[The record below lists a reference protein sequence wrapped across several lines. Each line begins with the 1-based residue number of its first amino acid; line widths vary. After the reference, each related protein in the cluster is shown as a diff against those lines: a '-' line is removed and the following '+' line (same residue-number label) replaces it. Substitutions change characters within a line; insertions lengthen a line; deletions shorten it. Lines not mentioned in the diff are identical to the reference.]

1 MRGPCL
7 LERKERRKKGGRQ
20 KKDEADKRRYRE
32 SNILDLSRVQNVAER
47 FRGPSPLI
55 SHRIRGISKFPQEW
69 TLGEIWVGELS
80 SRGIATVRLG
90 RKIKSA
96 KDYEVRTLRY
106 EYGRARKANDWWMA
120 YCATNLLSLH
130 RGRGGEGRR
139 NRVWKPRTPNDLL
152 SFLPPDVF
160 STWHS
165 ILTKILSMLSL
176 IQPPASDK
184 LNSDDGRT
192 HCRFM

>member
-69 TLGEIWVGELS
+69 TLGEI
-80 SRGIATVRLG
+80 
-90 RKIKSA
+90 
-96 KDYEVRTLRY
+96 
-106 EYGRARKANDWWMA
+106 
-120 YCATNLLSLH
+120 
-130 RGRGGEGRR
+130 
-139 NRVWKPRTPNDLL
+139 
-152 SFLPPDVF
+152 
-160 STWHS
+160 
-165 ILTKILSMLSL
+165 
-176 IQPPASDK
+176 
-184 LNSDDGRT
+184 
-192 HCRFM
+192 